1 MATVGIIASPSAGKD
16 VRRLVGHAGSTGD
29 VDKIAVIRRAALGV
43 IESNVDRLLYLDD
56 TRHLIQR
63 ALEGIPHGNVKIEPI
78 NQVVMGTGRDSEK
91 AAKALKEEGAGT
103 VIVFGG
109 DGTNRDVAKG
119 WPDIP
124 LLPLSVGTNN
134 VFPFHMEATV
144 GGIAAGLV
152 AKKIVPFE
160 QVAEQAK
167 VINVEYD
174 NAESDLA
181 LVDLVLVTGDF
192 IGSRAIWDVS
202 NLQEGVFAI
211 AESATVGLSSIAATL
226 ETVKRNE
233 DAAIHVIMG
242 EGNTTVR
249 APIAPGTYETIP
261 VKEYKKINLEEKVT
275 MKGPGVLAF
284 DGERDRVLHDDE
296 TIVVSVSKEGPW
308 VINTHRALD
317 LANIKKH
324 FVSST

>member
-1 MATVGIIASPSAGKD
+1 MSTVGIIASPSAGKD

-43 IESNVDRLLYLDD
+43 IESGVDRLLYLDD

-63 ALEGIPHGNVKIEPI
+63 ALDGIPHGGVQVDPI
-78 NQVVMGTGRDSEK
+78 DQAVMGTGRDSVK
-91 AAKALKEEGAGT
+91 AAHALKEEQAGA

-119 WPDIP
+119 WQDIP

-134 VFPFHMEATV
+134 VFPFHIEATA

-152 AKKIVPFE
+152 AKQIVPLTE
-160 QVAEQAK
+160 VAQQAK
-167 VINVEYD
+167 VITVKYANGE
-174 NAESDLA
+174 NDLA
-181 LVDLVLVTGDF
+181 LVDLVLVSGDF

-202 NLQEGVFAI
+202 NLQEGIFAI

-226 ETVKRNE
+226 QVVDRN
-233 DAAIHVIMG
+233 DDTGMYVQMG
-242 EGNTTVR
+242 EGNGTVR
-249 APIAPGTYETIP
+249 APIAPGTYETVPI
-261 VKEYKKINLEEKVT
+261 KGSKKIQLNEKVSI
-275 MKGPGVLAF
+275 KGPGVLAF
-284 DGERDRVLHDDE
+284 DGERDRVLQKGE
-296 TIVVSVSKEGPW
+296 KIVVAITKQGPW

-324 FVSST
+324 FVSFN

>member
-1 MATVGIIASPSAGKD
+1 VATVGIIASPSAGKD

-63 ALEGIPHGNVKIEPI
+63 ALEGIPHGDVQVQPI
-78 NQVVMGTGRDSEK
+78 SQAVMGTGRDSEK
-91 AAKALKEEGAGT
+91 AAKALQEEGAGA

-109 DGTNRDVAKG
+109 DGTNRDVVKG
-119 WPDIP
+119 WQDVP
-124 LLPLSVGTNN
+124 LIPLSVGTNN
-134 VFPFHMEATV
+134 VFPFHMEATL

-152 AKKIVPFE
+152 AKEIVPFE
-160 QVAEQAK
+160 EVVEQAK
-167 VINVEYD
+167 VIKVEYD
-174 NAESDLA
+174 NAERDLA
-181 LVDLVLVTGDF
+181 LVDLVLVSGDF

-211 AESATVGLSSIAATL
+211 AESASVGLSSIAAAL
-226 ETVKRNE
+226 ETVNRNE
-233 DAAIHVIMG
+233 DAAMHVKMG
-242 EGNTTVR
+242 EGSTSVR
-249 APIAPGTYETIP
+249 APIAPGTYETIA
-261 VKEYKKINLEEKVT
+261 VKEYKKISLEEQVT

-284 DGERDRVLHDDE
+284 DGERDRVLQEGE

-317 LANIKKH
+317 LANMNKH

>member
-43 IESNVDRLLYLDD
+43 IESGVDRLLYLDD

-63 ALEGIPHGNVKIEPI
+63 ALEGVPHGNVQVEPI
-78 NQVVMGTGRDSEK
+78 NQAVMGTGRDSEK
-91 AAKALKEEGAGT
+91 AAKALKSEGAGA

-119 WPDIP
+119 WHNLP

-144 GGIAAGLV
+144 GGLAAGLV
-152 AKKIVPFE
+152 ARNLVFIKE
-160 QVAEQAK
+160 VAKQAK
-167 VINVEYD
+167 VIKVEYD
-174 NAESDLA
+174 DGQSDLA
-181 LVDLVLVTGDF
+181 LVDLVLVSGEF
-192 IGSRAIWDVS
+192 IGSRAIWDVA
-202 NLQEGVFAI
+202 NLQEGIFAI

-226 ETVKRNE
+226 GTIDRNE
-233 DAAIHVIMG
+233 NAAMHVKMG

-261 VKEYKKINLEEKVT
+261 IKAFKKIDLEEKIS

-284 DGERDRVLHDDE
+284 DGERDRVLQDDE

>member
-63 ALEGIPHGNVKIEPI
+63 ALEGIPHGDVQVQPI
-78 NQVVMGTGRDSEK
+78 SQAVMGTGRDSEK
-91 AAKALKEEGAGT
+91 AAKALQEEGAGA

-109 DGTNRDVAKG
+109 DGTNRDVVKG
-119 WPDIP
+119 WQDVP
-124 LLPLSVGTNN
+124 LIPLSVGTNN
-134 VFPFHMEATV
+134 VFPFHMEATL

-152 AKKIVPFE
+152 AKGIVPFE
-160 QVAEQAK
+160 EVVEQAK
-167 VINVEYD
+167 VIKVEYD
-174 NAESDLA
+174 NAERDLA
-181 LVDLVLVTGDF
+181 LVDLVLVSGDF

-211 AESATVGLSSIAATL
+211 AESASVGLSSIAATL
-226 ETVKRNE
+226 ETVNRNE
-233 DAAIHVIMG
+233 DAAMHVKMG
-242 EGNTTVR
+242 EGSTSVR
-249 APIAPGTYETIP
+249 APIAPGSYETIA
-261 VKEYKKINLEEKVT
+261 VKEYKKISLEEQVT
-275 MKGPGVLAF
+275 IKGPGVLAF
-284 DGERDRVLHDDE
+284 DGERDRVLQEGE

-317 LANIKKH
+317 LANMNKH

>member
-63 ALEGIPHGNVKIEPI
+63 ALEGIPHGDVQVQPI
-78 NQVVMGTGRDSEK
+78 SQAVMGTGRDSEK
-91 AAKALKEEGAGT
+91 AAKALQEEGAGA

-109 DGTNRDVAKG
+109 DGTNRDVVKG
-119 WPDIP
+119 WQDVP
-124 LLPLSVGTNN
+124 LIPLSVGTNN
-134 VFPFHMEATV
+134 VFPFHMEATL

-152 AKKIVPFE
+152 AKEIVPFE
-160 QVAEQAK
+160 EVVEQAK
-167 VINVEYD
+167 VIKVEYD
-174 NAESDLA
+174 NAERDLA
-181 LVDLVLVTGDF
+181 LVDLVLVSGDF

-211 AESATVGLSSIAATL
+211 AESASVGLSSIAAAL
-226 ETVKRNE
+226 ETVNRNE
-233 DAAIHVIMG
+233 DAAMHVKMG
-242 EGNTTVR
+242 EGSTSVR
-249 APIAPGTYETIP
+249 APIAPGTYETIA
-261 VKEYKKINLEEKVT
+261 VKEYKKISLEEQVT
-275 MKGPGVLAF
+275 IKGPGVLAF
-284 DGERDRVLHDDE
+284 DGERDRVLQEGE

-317 LANIKKH
+317 LANMNKH

>member
-43 IESNVDRLLYLDD
+43 IESGVDRLLYLDD

-63 ALEGIPHGNVKIEPI
+63 ALEGVPHGNVQVEPI
-78 NQVVMGTGRDSEK
+78 NQAVMGTGRDSEK
-91 AAKALKEEGAGT
+91 AAKALKSEGAGA

-119 WPDIP
+119 WHNLP

-144 GGIAAGLV
+144 GGVAAGLV
-152 AKKIVPFE
+152 ARNLVFIKE
-160 QVAEQAK
+160 VAKQAK
-167 VINVEYD
+167 VIKVEYD
-174 NAESDLA
+174 DGQSDLA
-181 LVDLVLVTGDF
+181 LVDLVLVSGEF
-192 IGSRAIWDVS
+192 IGSRAIWDVA
-202 NLQEGVFAI
+202 NLQEGIFAI

-226 ETVKRNE
+226 GTIDRNE
-233 DAAIHVIMG
+233 NAAMHVKMG

-261 VKEYKKINLEEKVT
+261 IKAFKKIDLEEKIS

-284 DGERDRVLHDDE
+284 DGERDRVLQENE

>member
-1 MATVGIIASPSAGKD
+1 MRVAILVLGII
-16 VRRLVGHAGSTGD
+16 GS
-29 VDKIAVIRRAALGV
+29 VMAISFAAC
-43 IESNVDRLLYLDD
+43 
-56 TRHLIQR
+56 
-63 ALEGIPHGNVKIEPI
+63 
-78 NQVVMGTGRDSEK
+78 
-91 AAKALKEEGAGT
+91 AGT
-103 VIVFGG
+103 VAGAMGG
-109 DGTNRDVAKG
+109 MSDFA
-119 WPDIP
+119 
-124 LLPLSVGTNN
+124 
-134 VFPFHMEATV
+134 E
-144 GGIAAGLV
+144 
-152 AKKIVPFE
+152 E
-160 QVAEQAK
+160 VAEQAK
-167 VINVEYD
+167 VINVEYN

-261 VKEYKKINLEEKVT
+261 VKEYKRINLEEKVT

-284 DGERDRVLHDDE
+284 DGERDRVLQEDE

-308 VINTHRALD
+308 VINTHSCLLYTSPSPRDQRGSGVASC
-317 LANIKKH
+317 A
-324 FVSST
+324 

>member
-63 ALEGIPHGNVKIEPI
+63 ALEGIPHGDVQVQPI
-78 NQVVMGTGRDSEK
+78 SQAVMGTGRDSEK
-91 AAKALKEEGAGT
+91 AAKALQEEGAGA

-109 DGTNRDVAKG
+109 DGTNRDVVKG
-119 WPDIP
+119 WQDVP
-124 LLPLSVGTNN
+124 LIPLSVGTNN
-134 VFPFHMEATV
+134 VFPFHMEATL

-152 AKKIVPFE
+152 AKEIVSFE
-160 QVAEQAK
+160 EVVEQAK
-167 VINVEYD
+167 VIKVEYD
-174 NAESDLA
+174 NAERDLA
-181 LVDLVLVTGDF
+181 LVDLVLVSGDF

-211 AESATVGLSSIAATL
+211 AESASVGLSSIAAAL
-226 ETVKRNE
+226 ETVNRNE
-233 DAAIHVIMG
+233 DAAMHVKMG
-242 EGNTTVR
+242 EGSTSVR
-249 APIAPGTYETIP
+249 APIAPGTYETIA
-261 VKEYKKINLEEKVT
+261 VKEYKKISLEEQVT

-284 DGERDRVLHDDE
+284 DGERDRVLQEGE

-317 LANIKKH
+317 LANMNKH

>member
-63 ALEGIPHGNVKIEPI
+63 ALEGIPHGDVQVQPI
-78 NQVVMGTGRDSEK
+78 SQAVMGTGRDSEK
-91 AAKALKEEGAGT
+91 AAKALQEEGAGA

-109 DGTNRDVAKG
+109 DGTNRDVVKG
-119 WPDIP
+119 WQDVP
-124 LLPLSVGTNN
+124 LIPLSVGTNN
-134 VFPFHMEATV
+134 VFPFHMEATL

-152 AKKIVPFE
+152 AKEIVPFE
-160 QVAEQAK
+160 EVVEQAK
-167 VINVEYD
+167 VIKVEYD
-174 NAESDLA
+174 NAERDLA
-181 LVDLVLVTGDF
+181 LVDLVLVSGDF

-211 AESATVGLSSIAATL
+211 AESASVGLSSIAATL
-226 ETVKRNE
+226 ETVNRNE
-233 DAAIHVIMG
+233 DAAMHVKMG
-242 EGNTTVR
+242 KGSTSVR
-249 APIAPGTYETIP
+249 APIAPGTYETIA
-261 VKEYKKINLEEKVT
+261 VKEYKKISLEEQVT

-284 DGERDRVLHDDE
+284 DGERDRVLQEGE

-317 LANIKKH
+317 LANMNKH

>member
-63 ALEGIPHGNVKIEPI
+63 ALEGIPHGDVQVQPI
-78 NQVVMGTGRDSEK
+78 SQAVMGTGRDSEK
-91 AAKALKEEGAGT
+91 AAKALQEEGAGA

-109 DGTNRDVAKG
+109 DGTNRDVVKG
-119 WPDIP
+119 WQDVP
-124 LLPLSVGTNN
+124 LVPLSVGTNN
-134 VFPFHMEATV
+134 VFPFHMEATL

-152 AKKIVPFE
+152 AKEIVPFE
-160 QVAEQAK
+160 EVVEQAK
-167 VINVEYD
+167 VIKVEYD
-174 NAESDLA
+174 NAERDLA
-181 LVDLVLVTGDF
+181 LVDLVLVSGDF

-211 AESATVGLSSIAATL
+211 AESASVGLSSIAATL
-226 ETVKRNE
+226 ETVNRNE
-233 DAAIHVIMG
+233 DAAMHVKMG
-242 EGNTTVR
+242 EGSTSVR
-249 APIAPGTYETIP
+249 APIAPGTYETIA
-261 VKEYKKINLEEKVT
+261 VKEYKKISLEEQVT

-284 DGERDRVLHDDE
+284 DGERDRVLQEGE

-317 LANIKKH
+317 LANMNKH

>member
-1 MATVGIIASPSAGKD
+1 VATVGIIASPSAGKD

-43 IESNVDRLLYLDD
+43 IESGVDRLLYLDD

-63 ALEGIPHGNVKIEPI
+63 ALEGVPHGNVQVEPI
-78 NQVVMGTGRDSEK
+78 NQAVMGTGRDSEK
-91 AAKALKEEGAGT
+91 AAKALKSEGAGA

-119 WPDIP
+119 WHNLP

-144 GGIAAGLV
+144 GGVAAGLV
-152 AKKIVPFE
+152 ARNLVFIKE
-160 QVAEQAK
+160 VAKQAK
-167 VINVEYD
+167 VIKVEYD
-174 NAESDLA
+174 DGQSDLA
-181 LVDLVLVTGDF
+181 LVDLVLVSGEF
-192 IGSRAIWDVS
+192 IGSRAIWDVA
-202 NLQEGVFAI
+202 NLQEGIFAI

-226 ETVKRNE
+226 GTIDRNE
-233 DAAIHVIMG
+233 NAAMYVKMG

-261 VKEYKKINLEEKVT
+261 IKAFKKIDLEEKIS

-284 DGERDRVLHDDE
+284 DGERDRVLQDDE

>member
-63 ALEGIPHGNVKIEPI
+63 ALEGIPHGDVQVQPI
-78 NQVVMGTGRDSEK
+78 CQGVMVTGRDSEK
-91 AAKALKEEGAGT
+91 AAKALQEEGAGA

-109 DGTNRDVAKG
+109 DGTNRDVVKG
-119 WPDIP
+119 WQDVP
-124 LLPLSVGTNN
+124 LIPLSVGTNN
-134 VFPFHMEATV
+134 VFPFHMEATL

-152 AKKIVPFE
+152 AKEIVPFE
-160 QVAEQAK
+160 EVVEQAK
-167 VINVEYD
+167 VIKVEYD
-174 NAESDLA
+174 NAERDLA
-181 LVDLVLVTGDF
+181 LVDLVLVSGDF

-211 AESATVGLSSIAATL
+211 AESASVGLSSIAAAL
-226 ETVKRNE
+226 ETVNRNE
-233 DAAIHVIMG
+233 DAAMHVKMG
-242 EGNTTVR
+242 EGSTSVR
-249 APIAPGTYETIP
+249 APIAPGTYETIA
-261 VKEYKKINLEEKVT
+261 VKEYKKISLEEQVT

-284 DGERDRVLHDDE
+284 DGERDRVLQEGE

-317 LANIKKH
+317 LANMNKH